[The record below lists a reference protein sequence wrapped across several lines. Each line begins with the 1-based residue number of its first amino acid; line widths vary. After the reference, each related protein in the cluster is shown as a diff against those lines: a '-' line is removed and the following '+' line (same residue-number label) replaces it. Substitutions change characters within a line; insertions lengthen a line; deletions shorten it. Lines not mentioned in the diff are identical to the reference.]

1 MILSLNPF
9 VRLRV
14 RLVLERLVGH
24 TCSPVGPIGGF
35 GINAGHRPV
44 AGVDRPSRPRGCCA
58 ARPRLAT
65 RPLGAR
71 PRAAEANAE
80 VGLQVQVG
88 QSIAGVGAVASGRF
102 AGNLSA
108 IQMNHRTTTAGS
120 FGLAKK
126 KLGAP
131 VIARPGVIVAVGER
145 DGRYCGASKRGER
158 LPPPANRPVAVP
170 SGRVRIA
177 CR

>member
-1 MILSLNPF
+1 MVLSLNPF

-14 RLVLERLVGH
+14 RLVLERLAGH
-24 TCSPVGPIGGF
+24 TCSHGPIGGF
-35 GINAGHRPV
+35 GINAGPV
-44 AGVDRPSRPRGCCA
+44 AGIDRPSPRGCCA

-71 PRAAEANAE
+71 PRVAEANAE

-102 AGNLSA
+102 AGNFSA

-120 FGLAKK
+120 FGLAK
-126 KLGAP
+126 
-131 VIARPGVIVAVGER
+131 
-145 DGRYCGASKRGER
+145 
-158 LPPPANRPVAVP
+158 
-170 SGRVRIA
+170 
-177 CR
+177 